1 MNEKTDIHENLIT
14 LPFFPVTLLI
24 EKDETGYSIV
34 KVTVVLKWLYLSIFT
49 TFGQKNRFF
58 SGLKRHFFQALLRP
72 FKITVFY
79 HISV

>member
-49 TFGQKNRFF
+49 TFGQKNRC
-58 SGLKRHFFQALLRP
+58 LKRPKTTLCSSVV
-72 FKITVFY
+72 KTV
-79 HISV
+79 